1 MLRPVYDNRRA
12 TVAKRPVF
20 DLRRV
25 LGFVDNLFGGELHAK
40 RVLSLANATL
50 GLLSRGTMRVHAIGQ
65 GLAEAQGRVTKHAI
79 KQVDRLLSNQGI
91 DVGASFAY
99 WVPHAI
105 GGRPEIVVALD
116 WTEFDADGHSTIA
129 LHLVTRHG
137 RATPLLWKTVL
148 KSKLKRRR
156 SKHERDL
163 LRRLRELVP
172 LEVKVTVLADRG
184 FGSKTLYRYLHEEL
198 GFEYVIRFRGNISV
212 TSSQGE
218 TRPASKWVGQGGR
231 AKTLRDASVT
241 KHGYQVPTIVCV
253 HAKAM
258 KEPWCLVAS
267 DPRASARLVIDYYA
281 KRWSIEPSFRDTKD
295 LRFGMG
301 MSHTHIKNPERRDRM
316 FLLNAFAILLM
327 TLLGAAGESLGF
339 DRLLKANTVKYRTHS
354 LFRQGCMY
362 YGLIPKMPQERLRPL
377 IQRFIEMLTQQPTA
391 KDVLAMA

>member
-1 MLRPVYDNRRA
+1 MLRPVDENRRA

-25 LGFVDNLFGGELHAK
+25 LGFVDSLFGGELHAK
-40 RVLSLANATL
+40 RILSLASATL
-50 GLLSRGTMRVHAIGQ
+50 GVLSCGTMRVHAIGQ
-65 GLAEAQGRVTKHAI
+65 GLAEARGRVTKHAI

-91 DVGASFAY
+91 DVWSSFAS
-99 WVPHAI
+99 WIPHAI

-156 SKHERDL
+156 GKYERDL
-163 LRRLRELVP
+163 LLRLRKLVP

-184 FGSKTLYRYLHEEL
+184 FGAKTLYQFLGEEL
-198 GFEYVIRFRGNISV
+198 GFEYVIRFRGNILV

-218 TRPASKWVGQGGR
+218 QRLASQWVGKGGR
-231 AKTLRDASVT
+231 AKTLRGASVT
-241 KHGYQVPTIVCV
+241 AHGYQVPTIVCV
-253 HAKAM
+253 HARAM

-267 DPRASARLVIDYYA
+267 DPVASARLVIDYYA
-281 KRWSIEPSFRDTKD
+281 KRWTIEPSFRDTKD

-301 MSHTHIKNPERRDRM
+301 MSHTHIKNTERRDRM
-316 FLLNAFAILLM
+316 LLLNAFAIFLM

-354 LFRQGCMY
+354 LFRQGCMH

-377 IQRFIEMLTQQPTA
+377 IQRFREMLSNQSA
-391 KDVLAMA
+391 AREILAMV

>member
-1 MLRPVYDNRRA
+1 M
-12 TVAKRPVF
+12 AKRPVF

-25 LGFVDNLFGGELHAK
+25 LGFVQSVFGDGLHAK
-40 RVLSLANATL
+40 RVLSLASATL
-50 GLLSRGTMRVHAIGQ
+50 GVLSAGVLRVHAIGQ
-65 GLAEAQGRVTKHAI
+65 GLAAEQGRVTKHAI

-91 DVGASFAY
+91 DVWAGFAY
-99 WVPHAI
+99 WVPHVL

-116 WTEFDADGHSTIA
+116 WTEFHADGHSTIA

-156 SKHERDL
+156 GQYEREL

-172 LEVKVTVLADRG
+172 MHVKVTVLADRG
-184 FGSKTLYRYLHEEL
+184 FGAKSLYRFLREEL
-198 GFEYVIRFRGNISV
+198 AFEFVIRFRGNISV

-218 TRPASKWVGQGGR
+218 KRLASEWVGKQGR
-231 AKTLRDASVT
+231 AKTLRNASVT
-241 KHGYQVPTIVCV
+241 EHGYQVPTIVCV

-267 DPRASARLVIDYYA
+267 DPTVPARLVIDYYA
-281 KRWSIEPSFRDTKD
+281 KRWGIEPSFRDTKD

-301 MSHTHIKNPERRDRM
+301 MSDTHIRAPERRDRL
-316 FLLNAFAILLM
+316 FLLNALAIFLM
-327 TLLGAAGESLGF
+327 TLLGAAGERLGL

-362 YGLIPKMPQERLRPL
+362 YELMPMMPIARLRSL
-377 IQRFIEMLTQQPTA
+377 IEKFAQLLLQQPTSTEIFS
-391 KDVLAMA
+391 VV

>member
-1 MLRPVYDNRRA
+1 
-12 TVAKRPVF
+12 
-20 DLRRV
+20 
-25 LGFVDNLFGGELHAK
+25 
-40 RVLSLANATL
+40 L
-50 GLLSRGTMRVHAIGQ
+50 GLLSCGTMRVHAIGQ

-91 DVGASFAY
+91 DVGATFAY
-99 WVPHAI
+99 WVAHVI
-105 GGRPEIVVALD
+105 GGKPEIIVALD

-129 LHLVTRHG
+129 LHLVSRHG

-148 KSKLKRRR
+148 KCKRRR
-156 SKHERDL
+156 SQYERDL

-184 FGSKTLYRYLHEEL
+184 FGSKALYRYLHEEL

-218 TRPASKWVGQGGR
+218 TRLASDWVGQGGR
-231 AKTLRDASVT
+231 AKTLRNASVT

-253 HAKAM
+253 QAKAM
-258 KEPWCLVAS
+258 KEPWFLVAS

-295 LRFGMG
+295 LRFGLG
-301 MSHTHIKNPERRDRM
+301 MSHTHIKNPQRRDWM
-316 FLLNAFAILLM
+316 LLLNALAIFLM

-354 LFRQGCMY
+354 LFRQGCLY
-362 YGLIPKMPQERLRPL
+362 YGLIPKMPSARLHPL
-377 IQRFIEMLTQQPTA
+377 IQRFAEMLTQQPTA